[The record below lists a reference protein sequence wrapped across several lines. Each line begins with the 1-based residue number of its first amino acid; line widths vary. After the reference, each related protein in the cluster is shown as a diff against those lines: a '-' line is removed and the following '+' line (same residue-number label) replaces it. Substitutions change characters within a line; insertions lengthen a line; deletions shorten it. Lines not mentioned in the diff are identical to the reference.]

1 MASIVKLRLL
11 NTCTCR
17 RFTLFRQ
24 FQARYFSSIL
34 TPDSTTPLTSKEKSR
49 AALSLLKTEKNPE
62 RIIEICR
69 AASLTPES
77 HLDRIAFSIAISK
90 LADLKYFEGIRDFI
104 EELLKTRPDLNNE
117 KFIAHA
123 IVYYGQAG
131 LLDNAFQLFDKMP
144 HLGVAQNAKSL
155 NALLFSCMLAKK
167 YDELERVYLEFP
179 EKYGVTPNV
188 DTYNTVIK
196 SFCESGSS
204 SSCYSVI
211 DEMVRKKWKPNAT
224 TFGILISGFYKE
236 EKLDEVGKVLEM
248 MKKLE
253 VPIGIGTYNTR
264 IQSLSALMFCK
275 QSMKKDW
282 VPNFSTMKL
291 LVEGLGNSLRV
302 HEANEL
308 VQQMKESPQMTTIF
322 TNEYSLFN
330 FVVNDGNGVK
340 GLVDSGLTEVP
351 ARYIQPLDQR
361 INKQDAAVAL
371 QNMTVDLSELDG
383 PNHEQVVKTIA
394 HAAETLGFFQVVN
407 HGVSLELM
415 ESLKVAA
422 HRFFSQ
428 PAEKKAVYLK
438 GVSPSPIVK
447 YGTSFV
453 PEKEKALEWKDY
465 VSMVYTNDANA
476 LEFWPNECKL
486 LRALIGNLE
495 VKLDEST
502 LDALVGL
509 RMVNMNFYPTC
520 PNPEL
525 TVGVGRH
532 SDMGTLTVLLQD
544 GIGGLYVKKGEASS
558 SANEEW
564 IEIPPV
570 HGALVINVGDALQSA
585 EHRVRTT
592 SVESRVSVP
601 IFNAPLPVAKI
612 GPLPELVA
620 RDGVAR
626 YRELVFEDYMNNFFG
641 KSHEGKKSLDFA
653 SIFSQMAP
661 SFNDE
666 NSLFNFI
673 VKEGNG
679 IKGLVDSGLTE
690 VPGLY
695 IQPPDKRISKQ
706 DEATS
711 LENMTIDL
719 SELDG
724 PNHDQVVQAIVHAAE
739 TLGFF
744 QVANHGVPLELLE
757 SLKVAAHSFFGQ
769 PAKKKAVYLK
779 GVNPSPMV
787 EYGTSFA
794 PEKEKSLEWKD
805 YVSMMVVNMNYYPAC
820 LNPELTIGVGCHSD
834 LGMLTVLLQ
843 DDIGGLYVKKGEN
856 EEWIQIPPVHGALV
870 INIGD
875 SLQIFSNGRYKSAE
889 HRVLTTS
896 VKSRVSVPLFIS
908 PLAVAKV
915 GPAAELV
922 ARDGLAR
929 YKEIIF
935 RDYMNNFFGEAHV
948 GKKSLDFASI

>member
-1 MASIVKLRLL
+1 
-11 NTCTCR
+11 
-17 RFTLFRQ
+17 
-24 FQARYFSSIL
+24 
-34 TPDSTTPLTSKEKSR
+34 
-49 AALSLLKTEKNPE
+49 
-62 RIIEICR
+62 
-69 AASLTPES
+69 
-77 HLDRIAFSIAISK
+77 
-90 LADLKYFEGIRDFI
+90 
-104 EELLKTRPDLNNE
+104 
-117 KFIAHA
+117 
-123 IVYYGQAG
+123 
-131 LLDNAFQLFDKMP
+131 
-144 HLGVAQNAKSL
+144 
-155 NALLFSCMLAKK
+155 
-167 YDELERVYLEFP
+167 
-179 EKYGVTPNV
+179 
-188 DTYNTVIK
+188 
-196 SFCESGSS
+196 
-204 SSCYSVI
+204 
-211 DEMVRKKWKPNAT
+211 
-224 TFGILISGFYKE
+224 
-236 EKLDEVGKVLEM
+236 
-248 MKKLE
+248 
-253 VPIGIGTYNTR
+253 
-264 IQSLSALMFCK
+264 
-275 QSMKKDW
+275 
-282 VPNFSTMKL
+282 
-291 LVEGLGNSLRV
+291 
-302 HEANEL
+302 
-308 VQQMKESPQMTTIF
+308 
-322 TNEYSLFN
+322 
-330 FVVNDGNGVK
+330 
-340 GLVDSGLTEVP
+340 
-351 ARYIQPLDQR
+351 
-361 INKQDAAVAL
+361 
-371 QNMTVDLSELDG
+371 
-383 PNHEQVVKTIA
+383 
-394 HAAETLGFFQVVN
+394 
-407 HGVSLELM
+407 
-415 ESLKVAA
+415 
-422 HRFFSQ
+422 
-428 PAEKKAVYLK
+428 
-438 GVSPSPIVK
+438 
-447 YGTSFV
+447 
-453 PEKEKALEWKDY
+453 
-465 VSMVYTNDANA
+465 
-476 LEFWPNECKL
+476 
-486 LRALIGNLE
+486 
-495 VKLDEST
+495 
-502 LDALVGL
+502 
-509 RMVNMNFYPTC
+509 
-520 PNPEL
+520 
-525 TVGVGRH
+525 
-532 SDMGTLTVLLQD
+532 
-544 GIGGLYVKKGEASS
+544 
-558 SANEEW
+558 
-564 IEIPPV
+564 
-570 HGALVINVGDALQSA
+570 
-585 EHRVRTT
+585 
-592 SVESRVSVP
+592 
-601 IFNAPLPVAKI
+601 
-612 GPLPELVA
+612 
-620 RDGVAR
+620 
-626 YRELVFEDYMNNFFG
+626 
-641 KSHEGKKSLDFA
+641 
-653 SIFSQMAP
+653 MAP

-805 YVSMMVVNMNYYPAC
+805 YVSMMYTNDADALEFWPNECKEVVLEYVKTSMEMVKKLLQALIGNLGVKQDDPRFNSLVGSRVVNMNYYPAC